1 MLILLLHIS
10 LIMGWFRIFTWS
22 VRHCLARPSA
32 WQWAKILELMQLLF
46 FERLALSVI
55 YLLIEGNSES
65 LSLLVSWKGSTWG
78 ESISIVHLLES
89 FRMSFARKRVWIHC
103 WLDRMM
109 FVSAALIT
117 SWLRRGLWSFYQAVM
132 SEMSKWKVG
141 RLFLNLSLLWYFGR
155 TRRFT

>member
-1 MLILLLHIS
+1 MLLLHVS

-22 VRHCLARPSA
+22 VRHCLVRPSA

-46 FERLALSVI
+46 SERLALSVI

>member
-1 MLILLLHIS
+1 
-10 LIMGWFRIFTWS
+10 MGWFRIFKWS
-22 VRHCLARPSA
+22 VRHCLTRPSA
-32 WQWAKILELMQLLF
+32 WQWAKILELMQLLI

-65 LSLLVSWKGSTWG
+65 LCLLVSWKGSTGG
-78 ESISIVHLLES
+78 EISCSVIVHLLES
-89 FRMSFARKRVWIHC
+89 FRMSLARKRVWNHC

>member
-1 MLILLLHIS
+1 
-10 LIMGWFRIFTWS
+10 MGWFRIFTWS

-78 ESISIVHLLES
+78 EISWSVIVHLLES
-89 FRMSFARKRVWIHC
+89 FRMSLAGEHVWNHC

-117 SWLRRGLWSFYQAVM
+117 RLRRGLWSFYQAVM
-132 SEMSKWKVG
+132 SEISKRKVG

>member
-1 MLILLLHIS
+1 
-10 LIMGWFRIFTWS
+10 MGWFRIFTWS
-22 VRHCLARPSA
+22 VHHCLARPSA

-65 LSLLVSWKGSTWG
+65 LFLLVSWKGSTWG
-78 ESISIVHLLES
+78 EISCSVIVHLLES
-89 FRMSFARKRVWIHC
+89 FRMSLEGNRVGNHC

-117 SWLRRGLWSFYQAVM
+117 RLRRGLRSFYQAVM
-132 SEMSKWKVG
+132 SEISKRKVG

>member
-1 MLILLLHIS
+1 
-10 LIMGWFRIFTWS
+10 MGWFTTLTWS
-22 VRHCLARPSA
+22 VCHCLARLSV

-46 FERLALSVI
+46 FGRLALSVI

-65 LSLLVSWKGSTWG
+65 LCLLVSWKGSTWG
-78 ESISIVHLLES
+78 EISCSVIVHLLES
-89 FRMSFARKRVWIHC
+89 FRMSLAGKSVWNNC